1 MSGKRLFD
9 DLMEAVAFA
18 EAGETGAAGRI
29 ASRALRDRG
38 AEEPQGGRILAVSA
52 APGFSPRMVE
62 GAVGMA
68 ERLRCGL
75 VALSVPAALSRLAGR
90 LGALAPERAAWLSA
104 DAFAARAAARGIPF
118 VHSAEQGDPEEAVA
132 DVRRRF
138 RRIAF
143 LVIEPELTPRAR
155 FAAVSIP
162 IFSLAGE

>member
-9 DLMEAVAFA
+9 ELMEAVAFA

-29 ASRALRDRG
+29 ASRALRDRS

-52 APGFSPRMVE
+52 APDFSPRMVE
-62 GAVGMA
+62 GSVGMA

-90 LGALAPERAAWLSA
+90 PGARAPGTAWLSA
-104 DAFAARAAARGIPF
+104 EAFAARAAARGIPF
-118 VHSAEQGDPEEAVA
+118 VHSAQDGDPEEAVA
-132 DVRRRF
+132 EVRRRF

-143 LVIEPELTPRAR
+143 LMIDPDLTSEVR

>member
-9 DLMEAVAFA
+9 ELMEAVAFA

-29 ASRALRDRG
+29 ASQALRDRR

-62 GAVGMA
+62 GSVGMA

-75 VALSVPAALSRLAGR
+75 VALSVPGALSRLAGR
-90 LGALAPERAAWLSA
+90 LGARAPQRIAWLSA
-104 DAFAARAAARGIPF
+104 EVFAARAAARGIPF
-118 VHSAEQGDPEEAVA
+118 VHSPQDCGPEEAVA
-132 DVRRRF
+132 DARRRF

-143 LVIEPELTPRAR
+143 LVIDPELTPKAR
-155 FAAVSIP
+155 FAAVRIP
-162 IFSLAGE
+162 ICSLGGE